1 MPTLIKDKTYY
12 KVRETAQAMEVTPQ
26 TVRAWI
32 KQGKLQATKLGGLL
46 ITEESFKKILNMCLH

>member
-12 KVRETAQAMEVTPQ
+12 KVGETAQAMDVTPQ

-32 KQGKLQATKLGGLL
+32 KQGKLRATKSGGLL
-46 ITEESFKKILNMCLH
+46 ITEESFKKILKPTK